1 MCAMCDG
8 ATYEETLEDLDR
20 VVRRWGWAVQ
30 GVEGRR
36 PWAYTIGLAER
47 FGHAELV
54 IAGVEWH
61 LSLHV
66 LNALGMMVATGE
78 VLTPGRDPVVV
89 AETEVAFSEI
99 HPVHISN
106 GLVGMWPALY
116 LDHRRV
122 EPPPVEFVQ
131 ALPLPGRRLPLDV
144 AHTTLG

>member
-1 MCAMCDG
+1 MCDG
-8 ATYEETLEDLDR
+8 ATYEEALEDLDR
-20 VVRRWGWAVQ
+20 VVKRHGWAVQ
-30 GVEGRR
+30 GVEGQR

-54 IAGVEWH
+54 MTGVDWQ
-61 LSLHV
+61 LSVHA

-78 VLTPGRDPVVV
+78 VLYPGREGVVV
-89 AETEVAFSEI
+89 CETEIAFGQV

-122 EPPPVEFVQ
+122 EPPPVDFVQ

-144 AHTTLG
+144 PHTTLG

>member
-1 MCAMCDG
+1 MCDG

-78 VLTPGRDPVVV
+78 VLTPGRDPVAV
-89 AETEVAFSEI
+89 AETEVAFGEI
-99 HPVHISN
+99 HMLGNVSSHGSVN
-106 GLVGMWPALY
+106 GSIPRTIGWLPTGFTFCLMNCFSRACVFMPGTFGLY
-116 LDHRRV
+116 R
-122 EPPPVEFVQ
+122 
-131 ALPLPGRRLPLDV
+131 
-144 AHTTLG
+144 

>member
-1 MCAMCDG
+1 MCDG
-8 ATYEETLEDLDR
+8 ATYEEVLRDLDR
-20 VVRRWGWAVQ
+20 RVRHFGWAVQ

-36 PWAYTIGLAER
+36 PWAYTIGLAEP
-47 FGHAELV
+47 FDHAELV
-54 IAGVEWH
+54 ITGVAWQ

-78 VLTPGRDPVVV
+78 VLVPGRDSV
-89 AETEVAFSEI
+89 AVCETEVAFGGI

-116 LDHRRV
+116 VDHRRV
-122 EPPPVEFVQ
+122 EPPPVDFVQ

-144 AHTTLG
+144 PYTTLG